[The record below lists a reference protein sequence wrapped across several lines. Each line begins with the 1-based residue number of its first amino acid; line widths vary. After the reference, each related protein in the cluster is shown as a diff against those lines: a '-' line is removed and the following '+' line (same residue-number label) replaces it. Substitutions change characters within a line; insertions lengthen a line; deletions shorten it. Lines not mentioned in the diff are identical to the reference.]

1 MQRLFP
7 HKHLPR
13 PAESG
18 QPPDGSEVQATS
30 FEMDKVELSPSPC
43 TTNFRLV
50 RDLVKNRK
58 QAANSRN
65 GLHSYVLWSVSV
77 RFNRHAVK

>member
-30 FEMDKVELSPSPC
+30 FEMDKVELRGCLKS
-43 TTNFRLV
+43 
-50 RDLVKNRK
+50 
-58 QAANSRN
+58 QAANIWLSLEFRQTQKDAEQR
-65 GLHSYVLWSVSV
+65 L
-77 RFNRHAVK
+77 FN

>member
-7 HKHLPR
+7 HKYLPR

-30 FEMDKVELSPSPC
+30 FEMDKVELSVREALQEQQEPDGR
-43 TTNFRLV
+43 RLV
-50 RDLVKNRK
+50 GRN
-58 QAANSRN
+58 QAQPP
-65 GLHSYVLWSVSV
+65 
-77 RFNRHAVK
+77 

>member
-7 HKHLPR
+7 HKYLPR

-30 FEMDKVELSPSPC
+30 FEMDKVEL
-43 TTNFRLV
+43 R
-50 RDLVKNRK
+50 
-58 QAANSRN
+58 QATP
-65 GLHSYVLWSVSV
+65 GLQ
-77 RFNRHAVK
+77 